1 MSSISDIQSTLEAD
15 LEALSERGSDVQEV
29 FAAIGK
35 ATKQLGIQ
43 SGADQEIQTFLSAAV
58 LVNTYDAF
66 VSLNE
71 GDPGKAS
78 WLVVRAWQEAVRA
91 TREHPASALDALKL
105 LARRFRLS
113 RCRSAFCT
121 EVSIG
126 MEGTVRAVLGLPL
139 GTRS

>member
-15 LEALSERGSDVQEV
+15 LKALSERGSDVRE
-29 FAAIGK
+29 FFEAIGK

-43 SGADQEIQTFLSAAV
+43 SGADREIQTFLSAAV

-78 WLVVRAWQEAVRA
+78 WLVVRAWQEAVRV
-91 TREHPASALDALKL
+91 TRGHPASALDALKL
-105 LARRFRLS
+105 VEYDLAVSDFLDAEVRFAQR
-113 RCRSAFCT
+113 
-121 EVSIG
+121 
-126 MEGTVRAVLGLPL
+126 
-139 GTRS
+139 